1 MLWVGSSRTSYL
13 RRRRRSLFECVLFEC
28 VYKHSMTSMLNW
40 IPSTFCHTLFC
51 LSVPSKTIIS
61 INSNYCFEFCWEV
74 SLSGSS
80 FFRVALAG
88 AKRRLVF
95 PYPRP
100 PLGLFLVLVNHLW
113 REAHLIEPN
122 NLRSKKKIN
131 WSKIIVDGFGQLMI
145 WMWAISLFYQFLSSA
160 HNHFH
165 CNQNP

>member
-1 MLWVGSSRTSYL
+1 MNELTFLWWVTMLWVGSSRTSYL

-51 LSVPSKTIIS
+51 LSVHSKTIIS

-88 AKRRLVF
+88 AKRRLVAVIGEQNNNKNKSCNVIICISI
-95 PYPRP
+95 Y
-100 PLGLFLVLVNHLW
+100 LFGSMVVMKIAEKW
-113 REAHLIEPN
+113 IREEQPMPSVHMSDWLLAATCT
-122 NLRSKKKIN
+122 SKHR
-131 WSKIIVDGFGQLMI
+131 LM
-145 WMWAISLFYQFLSSA
+145 
-160 HNHFH
+160 
-165 CNQNP
+165 

>member
-1 MLWVGSSRTSYL
+1 MNELTFLWWVTMLWVGSSRTSYL

-51 LSVPSKTIIS
+51 LSVHSKTIIS

-88 AKRRLVF
+88 AKRRLVKLIKWRF
-95 PYPRP
+95 SVCVSYRSILIAFLWIRIPAWVT
-100 PLGLFLVLVNHLW
+100 LGLDVENTDPFSTSTW
-113 REAHLIEPN
+113 R
-122 NLRSKKKIN
+122 
-131 WSKIIVDGFGQLMI
+131 
-145 WMWAISLFYQFLSSA
+145 
-160 HNHFH
+160 
-165 CNQNP
+165 

>member
-1 MLWVGSSRTSYL
+1 MNELTFLWWVTMLWVGSSRTSYL

-51 LSVPSKTIIS
+51 LSVHSKTIIS

-88 AKRRLVF
+88 AKRRLVLIF
-95 PYPRP
+95 ILGATTCRCRRCRRSARTDHRYQ
-100 PLGLFLVLVNHLW
+100 LGLFLQHFQHTPP
-113 REAHLIEPN
+113 A
-122 NLRSKKKIN
+122 
-131 WSKIIVDGFGQLMI
+131 GQE
-145 WMWAISLFYQFLSSA
+145 Q
-160 HNHFH
+160 H
-165 CNQNP
+165 Q